1 MSRLVRTSDASSVSI
16 KILVVAEVEAR
27 SMGAGHWP
35 RADWWQTVGTG
46 YALFA
51 VIKSTYAMKSA
62 HVASSRLALRR
73 ACRASREV

>member
-1 MSRLVRTSDASSVSI
+1 MGRTSDASSVSI
-16 KILVVAEVEAR
+16 KILLVAEVEAR
-27 SMGAGHWP
+27 SMVAGHWP

-51 VIKSTYAMKSA
+51 VIQSTYAMKSA

-73 ACRASREV
+73 ARRASREV